1 MPRAGGLSTAGMSV
15 SMSQIDVEGSVYFSI
30 LVVSYFMWSAALDSS
45 DVLQS
50 YFIVSLASPMIIILL
65 SNLFQT

>member
-45 DVLQS
+45 GALLS
-50 YFIVSLASPMIIILL
+50 HFIISLA
-65 SNLFQT
+65 